1 MKKLFLII
9 LIALNA
15 SCTTNKTIDTQR
27 SNLPSPSHNEF
38 KDITNDKY
46 VARVNKDTISITQI
60 KYNYVFTEFLLK
72 KIMFDKFG
80 KWDESR
86 YKENERHPVLVWNQ
100 VKLFPN
106 RDNLY
111 MVAATGGGEAEQKI
125 YSSVMIFDQQGNDL
139 LAINPELRNDV
150 TEYFTE
156 LIHQNDN
163 NKKEFYSVYWKEV
176 DPKFYKKYI
185 K

>member
-1 MKKLFLII
+1 MKKIFLII
-9 LIALNA
+9 LIALNG
-15 SCTTNKTIDTQR
+15 SCATNKNITTQR
-27 SNLPSPSHNEF
+27 SNTLYLPHNDF

-46 VARVNKDTISITQI
+46 VASVNKDTISITQI
-60 KYNYVFTEFLLK
+60 KYNYVYTEFLLK

-86 YKENERHPVLVWNQ
+86 YKENERHPVLVWKQ

-106 RDNLY
+106 RDTLY

-125 YSSVMIFDQQGNDL
+125 YSSVMVFDEQGRDL
-139 LAINPELRNDV
+139 LAINSELRNDV

-156 LIHQNDN
+156 LIQQNNN